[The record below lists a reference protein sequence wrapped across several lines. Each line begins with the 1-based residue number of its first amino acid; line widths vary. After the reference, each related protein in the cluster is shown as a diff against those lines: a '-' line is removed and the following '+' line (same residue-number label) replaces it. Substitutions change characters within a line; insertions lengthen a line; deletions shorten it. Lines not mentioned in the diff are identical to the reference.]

1 MVNIHR
7 HNALGGPAFYNSG
20 HFGNARPPVGASCAT
35 DWHRRH
41 AESMA

>member
-7 HNALGGPAFYNSG
+7 HNALGGPAFYNG
-20 HFGNARPPVGASCAT
+20 AHFDNTRPPASAPCVT